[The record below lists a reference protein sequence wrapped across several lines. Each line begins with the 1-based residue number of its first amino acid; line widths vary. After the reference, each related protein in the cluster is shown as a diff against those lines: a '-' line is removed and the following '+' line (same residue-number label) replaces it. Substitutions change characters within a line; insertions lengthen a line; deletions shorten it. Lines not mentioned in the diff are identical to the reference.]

1 MTLARETVVF
11 DVNDAK
17 VYPLLTDVVGA
28 SPTYGA
34 AVDVPGI
41 SQVSLNPNI
50 TSAELKGDARVIARR
65 GRIDRLQFQADYSKL
80 SLAVLDTLLGS
91 SVLVDSGTT
100 PSQVSTLVLA
110 SPGSTVYFKFEFQVQ
125 DVDTGLG
132 SLNVTLFKCALTGGT
147 LFQTS
152 TDNFGKP
159 TLQAE
164 GIAMDGSYTP
174 PGGSATVNAIAALKL
189 YETATALDA

>member
-1 MTLARETVVF
+1 MTLSRETVVF
-11 DVNDAK
+11 DVTDAH

-91 SVLVDSGTT
+91 STLTDTGTT
-100 PSQVSTLVLA
+100 PNQVSTLTLA
-110 SPGSTVYFKFEFQVQ
+110 SPGSTVYFKFEFQVL

-132 SLNVTLFKCALTGGT
+132 SLNVALFKCALTGGT

-164 GIAMDGSYTP
+164 GIAIDGTIA
-174 PGGSATVNAIAALKL
+174 GTVNPIATLALHETAAALSS
-189 YETATALDA
+189 